1 MGWNSALRRRGGDSQ
16 NAEEQ
21 GVGRLDREI
30 AKHYAPCGPAE
41 ATLRHF
47 IPTGGPRSSCR
58 GRSSFVLCQLFPAF
72 LASSSAI
79 KMPNKNSKQNAKQE
93 LFLPPLNAIYY
104 FCILTANTVWCKA
117 GLSEARL
124 PLLPAAKTTEKRQQP
139 PNFADQG
146 LPLTG
151 AC

>member
-16 NAEEQ
+16 NAEER

-30 AKHYAPCGPAE
+30 AKYSAPCGSAK

-58 GRSSFVLCQLFPAF
+58 GRSSFALCQLFPAF

-79 KMPNKNSKQNAKQE
+79 MMPNKNSKQNAKQE
-93 LFLPPLNAIYY
+93 LFPPPLNAIYY

-124 PLLPAAKTTEKRQQP
+124 PLLPTARTAEKDSSRP
-139 PNFADQG
+139 T
-146 LPLTG
+146 LLTKDYL
-151 AC
+151 